1 MTLGL
6 RDSRTRRRR
15 RFWAGV
21 VKILLVLIGI
31 GALGFYAYHTGS
43 RLAEHDVTVLR
54 EEIAQLTATNE
65 ALVRENEALKA
76 DLVRVNRQ
84 ATEWQGRYQREVPT
98 GEIKELADLVAEKVR
113 AGVAVDRLTFLI
125 ESAGSIGACDNR
137 PETKRFIMPTPLY
150 EGANSFIG
158 FADST
163 ITVTGMGESARNESG
178 EVEGWF
184 DPAAPV
190 TLRFTKLGGEQ
201 SEVAGKLPLHHSVL
215 VGDAEYRF
223 TAMAGARGFIEV
235 TGDRCK
241 LTAAVR

>member
-6 RDSRTRRRR
+6 RDSRNRRRR

-21 VKILLVLIGI
+21 AKVLLVLIGI

-65 ALVRENEALKA
+65 ALVSENDVLEA
-76 DLVRVNRQ
+76 DLARAKRQ
-84 ATEWQGRYQREVPT
+84 AAEWEGRYQREVPS
-98 GEIKELADLVAEKVR
+98 GEIKQLADLVAEKVR
-113 AGVAVDRLTFLI
+113 AGVAVDRLAFLI
-125 ESAGSIGACDNR
+125 NAAGDLGACDNQ
-137 PETKRFIMPTPLY
+137 PETKRFIVPTPLY
-150 EGANSFIG
+150 DGGNSSVG
-158 FADST
+158 FANGTVT
-163 ITVTGMGESARNESG
+163 ITALGESARNESG
-178 EVEGWF
+178 QVEAWF

-190 TLRFTKLGGEQ
+190 TLRFTKLGGEV

-223 TAMAGARGFIEV
+223 TAVAGDRGFITV

-241 LTAAVR
+241 FP